1 MSKLCRLWKI
11 NGEDMEVKFHGL
23 ARLLDV
29 LRDTVGVMSLKE
41 GCGEGECGACS
52 VLINGEVHLACLVA
66 AAQLDDGAELLS
78 AEGLE
83 ATELGHDLSEA
94 LDGGGAV
101 QCGYCTP
108 GVLVGS
114 YALLSNPGPVPTEQ
128 EIRVGLAGHL
138 CRCTGYSKIVSS
150 VGEAARSSNP
160 DPDAGEVGR

>member
-1 MSKLCRLWKI
+1 MSKLCRFWNI
-11 NGEDMEVKFHGL
+11 NGRDVEVKFHGL

-29 LRDTVGVMSLKE
+29 LRDTVGVLSLKE

-52 VLINGEVHLACLVA
+52 VLIDGEVHLACLVA
-66 AAQLDDGAELLS
+66 AAQLDDGTVLAS

-83 ATELGHDLSEA
+83 ETELGHELSEA

-114 YALLSNPGPVPTEQ
+114 YALLSKPGPPPSEL
-128 EIRVGLAGHL
+128 EIRQGLAGHL
-138 CRCTGYSKIVSS
+138 CRCTGYTKIISS
-150 VGEAARSSNP
+150 VGEAARLTGQGT
-160 DPDAGEVGR
+160 GEVGS